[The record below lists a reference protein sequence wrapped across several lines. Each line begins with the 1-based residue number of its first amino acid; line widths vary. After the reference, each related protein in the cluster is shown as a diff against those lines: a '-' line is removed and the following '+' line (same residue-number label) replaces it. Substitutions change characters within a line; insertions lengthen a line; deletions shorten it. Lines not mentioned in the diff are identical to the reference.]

1 MSNLVAFYVLNNFKE
16 EKSFFFFFFKMIL
29 QAVFQNIQSDDPLD
43 KDAGMFNT
51 QLVTEVCDL

>member
-1 MSNLVAFYVLNNFKE
+1 
-16 EKSFFFFFFKMIL
+16 MIL
-29 QAVFQNIQSDDPLD
+29 QAVFQNIQADDPLD